1 MNRNR
6 LFIKFPGPDLG
17 FLAFLKGFTTELWV
31 AVAVFIL
38 VVPAFQ
44 ALSYRV
50 LQFYVG
56 ERRSVGYG
64 ENVFILFNALSQQG
78 TELEP
83 RRPATRLIFL
93 LMMFS
98 SVFIFENYSASYTSA
113 LSVVNMK
120 KPFSSVAEL
129 GSKTSFSLGAEQG
142 TAFRTMFEAIRQPTP
157 IQ

>member
-1 MNRNR
+1 M
-6 LFIKFPGPDLG
+6 FIKFPGPDLG

-50 LQFYVG
+50 LQFYDMDKE
-56 ERRSVGYG
+56 ERRSGYG

-83 RRPATRLIFL
+83 RRPTTRLIFL

-120 KPFSSVAEL
+120 KAFSSVAEC
-129 GSKTSFSLGAEQG
+129 SLL
-142 TAFRTMFEAIRQPTP
+142 IRLHTDTGQELFFF
-157 IQ
+157 